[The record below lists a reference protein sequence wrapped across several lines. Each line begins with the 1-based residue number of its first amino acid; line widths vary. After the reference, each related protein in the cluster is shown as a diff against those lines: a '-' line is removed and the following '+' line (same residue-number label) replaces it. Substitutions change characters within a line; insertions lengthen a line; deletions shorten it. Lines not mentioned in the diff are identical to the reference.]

1 MSTTQPLHS
10 IKLSTGAQIRAGR
23 ALLGWRVADLAS
35 AAGLHRN
42 AVSYWER
49 RAKLPRS
56 EAVGCKCIR
65 NALFAAGVVAVNMP
79 APGVCLLP
87 EIATPSPPETVV
99 ATTGNS
105 DAGTGAAFR
114 ANRDSHET
122 LPASLYS

>member
-56 EAVGCKCIR
+56 EAVGCKRIR
-65 NALFAAGVVAVNMP
+65 AALFAAGVVTTNVP
-79 APGVCLLP
+79 APGVFLMPARTALPPVPSKRIEPIAACL
-87 EIATPSPPETVV
+87 
-99 ATTGNS
+99 
-105 DAGTGAAFR
+105 GADPR
-114 ANRDSHET
+114 
-122 LPASLYS
+122 